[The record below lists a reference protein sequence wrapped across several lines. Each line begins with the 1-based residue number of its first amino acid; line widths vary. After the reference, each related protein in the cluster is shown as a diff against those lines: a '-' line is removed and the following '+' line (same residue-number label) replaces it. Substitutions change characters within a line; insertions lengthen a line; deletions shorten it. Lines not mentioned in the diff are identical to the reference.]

1 MKKQR
6 RIFLGVSC
14 VSLTL
19 LFACVTI
26 NIYFPAEKVESVA
39 GKIVDDVRGKKKP
52 PTEKKPSPDKDS
64 RLLEKTM
71 LAFTCSTAYADEA
84 LTVSN
89 PTIRTL
95 KQRMKDRYA
104 RMKPFYQ
111 KGFLEE
117 GNDGYVKIKKIGGLG
132 LKETRDLRSLVS
144 AENADRKTLYL
155 EVAKALKIDPSQ
167 VNRVGNIFGK
177 EWQRSVK

>member
-6 RIFLGVSC
+6 RIFLGMSC
-14 VSLTL
+14 ISLMM

-39 GKIVDDVRGKKKP
+39 GKIVDDVRGKNP
-52 PTEKKPSPDKDS
+52 PAEKKPSPDKDS
-64 RLLEKTM
+64 RLLEKTL
-71 LAFTCSTAYADEA
+71 LAFACSTAYADET

-95 KQRMKDRYA
+95 KQQMKDRYA

-117 GNDGYVKIKKIGGLG
+117 GNDGYVKIKEIGGLG
-132 LKETRDLRSLVS
+132 LKQTRDLKSLVT
-144 AENADRKTLYL
+144 AENADREKLYL
-155 EVAKALKIDPSQ
+155 EIARALNIDPSQ
-167 VNRVGNIFGK
+167 VNRIGNIFGK
-177 EWQRSVK
+177 EWQRSVR